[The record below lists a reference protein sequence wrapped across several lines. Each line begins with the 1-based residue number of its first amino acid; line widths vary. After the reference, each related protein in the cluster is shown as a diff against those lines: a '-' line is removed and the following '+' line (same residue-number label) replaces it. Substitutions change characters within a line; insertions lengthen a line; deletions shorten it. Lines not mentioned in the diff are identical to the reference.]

1 MDTSSKPFYFTGKP
15 SAAED
20 ATKWL
25 SIIEANLK
33 PSMTNR
39 KKVDLFSSWLLRA
52 SPARKWFN
60 KLPDEGHRRWCLVRE
75 AFQSTW
81 CVTTD
86 SPVLITAVLQ
96 TPTSPPSTS
105 FDFKTFGELLS
116 LDDIL
121 RFCDAAAAAS
131 TNEGRNLK
139 LLWDLAF
146 DQGLSRGLTL
156 RDEAYQRGQ
165 SESVKEAKEAASCAE
180 IDLCLAT
187 EKGRTDER
195 SEWTSAG
202 HGPHCISPTAVL
214 SDKIIQ
220 TDLVP
225 LITTTCDASVQSPD
239 PLPLAVPPQVTT
251 LPRFNW
257 AEDTASLPIQVFPCP
272 PPSLPRQPRDLSVLR
287 SSSSSPFSSLQHRS
301 KRFIHH
307 SCQSRRY
314 HSRLNFNSFNPPHY
328 NSFKPF
334 QPHFQSKTHSHL
346 NWESDPRLSDLSR
359 SLRALGWIRAY

>member
-1 MDTSSKPFYFTGKP
+1 MDTLSKPFYFTGEP

-25 SIIEANLK
+25 SVIEGNLE

-39 KKVDLFSSWLLRA
+39 KKVDIFSSWLLRA

-60 KLPDEGHRRWCLVRE
+60 KLPDEVRRRWCLVRE

-86 SPVLITAVLQ
+86 SPVLIATVL
-96 TPTSPPSTS
+96 PTSPPSTA

-121 RFCDAAAAAS
+121 QFCDAAAAAS

-146 DQGLSRGLTL
+146 EQGLSRGLTL
-156 RDEAYQRGQ
+156 RDEANHR
-165 SESVKEAKEAASCAE
+165 EKADSVKEAKEAASRAE

-202 HGPHCISPTAVL
+202 HGPHCISSTAVL

-220 TDLVP
+220 TDSVP
-225 LITTTCDASVQSPD
+225 LIATMCDASVQSPD
-239 PLPLAVPPQVTT
+239 PLPLAVAPQMTT
-251 LPRFNW
+251 LPPFNW
-257 AEDTASLPIQVFPCP
+257 AEDTASLPIQVVPRR
-272 PPSLPRQPRDLSVLR
+272 LPPRDFSALR
-287 SSSSSPFSSLQHRS
+287 SSKPNPFSSLRRRS
-301 KRFIHH
+301 NRFNYY
-307 SCQSRRY
+307 SYQSRHR
-314 HSRLNFNSFNPPHY
+314 HSHSNFNSFRSPHHI
-328 NSFKPF
+328 SFNTSE
-334 QPHFQSKTHSHL
+334 PHSHPKTHSHL
-346 NWESDPRLSDLSR
+346 DWESDPHLSDLSR
-359 SLRALGWIRAY
+359 SLRALGWIRAH